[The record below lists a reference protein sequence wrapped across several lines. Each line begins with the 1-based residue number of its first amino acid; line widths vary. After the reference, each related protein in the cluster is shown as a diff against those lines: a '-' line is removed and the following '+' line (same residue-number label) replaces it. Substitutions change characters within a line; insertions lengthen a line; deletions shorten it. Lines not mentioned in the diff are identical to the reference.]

1 MKKIFEIEDLCCAN
15 CGAKIEKA
23 ISKLD
28 GVNDV
33 TVSFLTQRII
43 LDAEDEKFSD
53 IVKEMVKIAK
63 KIEPDME
70 ILGLWQKNKKDFWK
84 K

>member
-28 GVNDV
+28 GVKDV

-43 LDAEDEKFSD
+43 LDAEDENFSD
-53 IVKEMVKIAK
+53 IVDEMVKIAK

-70 ILGLWQKNKKDFWK
+70 ILGLWQKSKKDS
-84 K
+84 

>member
-1 MKKIFEIEDLCCAN
+1 MKKVFEIEDLCCAN
-15 CGAKIEKA
+15 CAAKIEKA

-28 GVNDV
+28 GVKDV
-33 TVSFLTQRII
+33 TVSFLAQKII
-43 LDAEDEKFSD
+43 LDADDEKFSE

-70 ILGLWQKNKKDFWK
+70 ILGL
-84 K
+84 

>member
-28 GVNDV
+28 GVKDV
-33 TVSFLTQRII
+33 NVSFLTQRII
-43 LDAEDEKFSD
+43 LDVEDEKFSEV
-53 IVKEMVKIAK
+53 VKEMVKIAK

-70 ILGLWQKNKKDFWK
+70 ILGLWQKSKKDS
-84 K
+84 

>member
-1 MKKIFEIEDLCCAN
+1 MKKVFEIEELCCAN
-15 CGAKIEKA
+15 CGTKIEKE

-28 GVNDV
+28 GVKDV
-33 TVSFLTQRII
+33 NVSFLTQKII

-53 IVKEMVKIAK
+53 IVKAMVKIAK

-70 ILGLWQKNKKDFWK
+70 ILGI
-84 K
+84 

>member
-1 MKKIFEIEDLCCAN
+1 MKKAFEIEELCCAH
-15 CGAKIEKA
+15 CAAKIEKA
-23 ISKLD
+23 ISKLE

-33 TVSFLTQRII
+33 TVSFLTQKIT
-43 LDAEDEKFSD
+43 LDAQDDKFEQ

-70 ILGLWQKNKKDFWK
+70 ILGL
-84 K
+84 